1 MPPTDLHPLRT
12 VRDLIRYAVSRFNA
26 AGISLGHGTLDVYD
40 EAVYLVLHTLHLP
53 VDRLE
58 PFIDAAVLDTERDA
72 VFDIIDR
79 RIDQRL
85 PAPYLTNEAWLRG
98 RRFYV
103 DQRVIVPRSFIA
115 ELLDESLAPWV
126 EDPYAVEWVLDMC
139 TGSGC
144 LAILAAETF
153 PHAQVDAVD
162 LSADALAVA
171 RINVDDYGLQDR
183 VALHQSNLFE
193 NVPPTRYDL
202 ILCNP
207 PYVNAASMAALPPEY
222 RHEPQLALAGGTD
235 GMDLIR
241 PLLAQAADFLQP
253 DGMLVLELGHEK
265 AYFEQAFPH
274 LDPIWL
280 GTSGGDEQV
289 LLLRQDQLLDIG
301 AS

>member
-1 MPPTDLHPLRT
+1 MPAADFHSLRT

-26 AGISLGHGTLDVYD
+26 AGIALGHGTLDVYD

-53 VDRLE
+53 IDRLE
-58 PFIDAAVLDTERDA
+58 PFVDAAVLDDERAA
-72 VFDIIDR
+72 VLAIIDR
-79 RIDQRL
+79 RIDERL

-103 DQRVIVPRSFIA
+103 DERVIVPRSYIA
-115 ELLDESLAPWV
+115 ELLDDGLAPWID
-126 EDPYAVEWVLDMC
+126 DPYAVEWALDMC

-144 LAILAAETF
+144 LAIAAAETF

-162 LSADALAVA
+162 ISQDALDVA

-193 NVPPTRYDL
+193 KLPPAQYDL

-207 PYVNAASMAALPPEY
+207 PYVNTASMDALPAEY
-222 RHEPQLALAGGTD
+222 RHEPSLALAGGAD

-241 PLLAQAADFLQP
+241 PLLAQAADFLQS
-253 DGMLVLELGHEK
+253 DGILVLELGHEK
-265 AYFEQAFPH
+265 SYFEQAFPH
-274 LDPIWL
+274 LDPVWL
-280 GTSGGDEQV
+280 STSGGDDKV
-289 LLLRQDQLLDIG
+289 LLLRQDQLV
-301 AS
+301 

>member
-1 MPPTDLHPLRT
+1 MPAADFHSLRT

-26 AGISLGHGTLDVYD
+26 AGIALGHGTLDVYD

-53 VDRLE
+53 IDRLE
-58 PFIDAAVLDTERDA
+58 PFVDAAVLDDERAA
-72 VFDIIDR
+72 VLAIIDR
-79 RIDQRL
+79 RIDERL

-103 DQRVIVPRSFIA
+103 DERVIVPRSYIA
-115 ELLDESLAPWV
+115 ELLDDGLAPWID
-126 EDPYAVEWVLDMC
+126 DPYAVEWALDMC

-144 LAILAAETF
+144 LAIAAAETF

-162 LSADALAVA
+162 ISQDALDVA

-193 NVPPTRYDL
+193 KLPPAQYDL

-207 PYVNAASMAALPPEY
+207 PYVNTASMDALPAEY
-222 RHEPQLALAGGTD
+222 RHEPSLALAGGAD

-253 DGMLVLELGHEK
+253 DGILVLELGHEK
-265 AYFEQAFPH
+265 SYFEQAFPH
-274 LDPIWL
+274 LDPVWL
-280 GTSGGDEQV
+280 STSGGDDKV
-289 LLLRQDQLLDIG
+289 LLLRQDQLV
-301 AS
+301 

>member
-1 MPPTDLHPLRT
+1 MTSHPLRT

-26 AGISLGHGTLDVYD
+26 AGIALGHGTLDVYD

-53 VDRLE
+53 IDRLE
-58 PFIDAAVLDTERDA
+58 PFVDAAVLDGEREA
-72 VFDIIDR
+72 VLAIIDR
-79 RIDQRL
+79 RIDERL

-103 DQRVIVPRSFIA
+103 DERVIVPRSYIA
-115 ELLDESLAPWV
+115 ELLDDGLAPWID
-126 EDPYAVEWVLDMC
+126 DPYAVEWALDMC

-144 LAILAAETF
+144 LAIAAAETF

-162 LSADALAVA
+162 ISKDALDVA

-193 NVPPTRYDL
+193 ALPPAQYDL

-207 PYVNAASMAALPPEY
+207 PYVNTDSMNALPAEY
-222 RHEPQLALAGGTD
+222 RHEPSLALAGGAD

-241 PLLAQAADFLQP
+241 PLLAQAAEFLQP
-253 DGMLVLELGHEK
+253 EGILVLELGHEK
-265 AYFEQAFPH
+265 RYFEQAFPH
-274 LDPIWL
+274 LDPVWL
-280 GTSGGDEQV
+280 STSGGDDKV
-289 LLLRQDQLLDIG
+289 LLLRQDQLV
-301 AS
+301 

>member
-1 MPPTDLHPLRT
+1 MPPTDFHSLRT

-26 AGISLGHGTLDVYD
+26 AGIALGHGTLDVYD
-40 EAVYLVLHTLHLP
+40 EAAYLVLHTLHLP

-58 PFIDAAVLDTERDA
+58 PFIDAAVLGDEREA
-72 VFDIIDR
+72 VLRIIDR
-79 RIDQRL
+79 RIDERL

-103 DQRVIVPRSFIA
+103 DERVIVPRSYIA
-115 ELLDESLAPWV
+115 ELLDDGLAPWID
-126 EDPYAVEWVLDMC
+126 DPYAVEWALDMC

-144 LAILAAETF
+144 LAIAAAETF

-162 LSADALAVA
+162 LSKDALEVA

-193 NVPPTRYDL
+193 KLPPAQYDL

-207 PYVNAASMAALPPEY
+207 PYVNTDSMNALPAEY
-222 RHEPQLALAGGTD
+222 RHEPSLALAGGAD

-241 PLLAQAADFLQP
+241 PLLAQAAGFLQP
-253 DGMLVLELGHEK
+253 DGILVLELGHEK
-265 AYFEQAFPH
+265 GYFEQAFPH
-274 LDPIWL
+274 LDPVWL
-280 GTSGGDEQV
+280 STSGGDDKV
-289 LLLRQDQLLDIG
+289 LLLRQDQLQ
-301 AS
+301 

>member
-1 MPPTDLHPLRT
+1 MPPTDFHSLRT

-26 AGISLGHGTLDVYD
+26 AGIALGHGTLDVYD
-40 EAVYLVLHTLHLP
+40 EAAYLVLHTLHLP

-58 PFIDAAVLDTERDA
+58 PFIDAAVLGDEREA
-72 VFDIIDR
+72 VLRIIDR
-79 RIDQRL
+79 RIDERL

-103 DQRVIVPRSFIA
+103 DERVIVPRSYIA
-115 ELLDESLAPWV
+115 ELLDDGLAPWID
-126 EDPYAVEWVLDMC
+126 DPYAVEWALDMC

-144 LAILAAETF
+144 LAIAAAETF

-162 LSADALAVA
+162 LSKDALEVA

-193 NVPPTRYDL
+193 KLPPAQYDL

-207 PYVNAASMAALPPEY
+207 PYVNTDSMNALPAEY
-222 RHEPQLALAGGTD
+222 RHEPSLALAGGAD

-241 PLLAQAADFLQP
+241 PLLAQAAAFLQP
-253 DGMLVLELGHEK
+253 DGILVLELGHEK
-265 AYFEQAFPH
+265 GHFEQAFPH
-274 LDPIWL
+274 LDPVWL
-280 GTSGGDEQV
+280 STSGGDDKV
-289 LLLRQDQLLDIG
+289 LLLRQDQLQ
-301 AS
+301 

>member
-1 MPPTDLHPLRT
+1 MPTADFHSLRT

-26 AGISLGHGTLDVYD
+26 AGIALGHGTLDVYD

-53 VDRLE
+53 IDRLE
-58 PFIDAAVLDTERDA
+58 PFVDAAVLDDERAA
-72 VFDIIDR
+72 VLAIIDR
-79 RIDQRL
+79 RIDERL

-103 DQRVIVPRSFIA
+103 DERVIVPRSYIA
-115 ELLDESLAPWV
+115 ELLDDSLAPWID
-126 EDPYAVEWVLDMC
+126 DPYAVEWALDMC

-144 LAILAAETF
+144 LAIAAAETF

-162 LSADALAVA
+162 ISQDALDVA

-193 NVPPTRYDL
+193 KLPPAQYDL

-207 PYVNAASMAALPPEY
+207 PYVNTASMDALPAEY
-222 RHEPQLALAGGTD
+222 RHEPSLALAGGAD

-253 DGMLVLELGHEK
+253 DGILVLELGHEK
-265 AYFEQAFPH
+265 SYFEQAFPH
-274 LDPIWL
+274 LDPVWL
-280 GTSGGDEQV
+280 STSGGDDKV
-289 LLLRQDQLLDIG
+289 LLLRQDQLV
-301 AS
+301 

>member
-1 MPPTDLHPLRT
+1 MTSHPLRT

-26 AGISLGHGTLDVYD
+26 AGIALGHGTLDVYD

-58 PFIDAAVLDTERDA
+58 PFVDAAVLDGEREA
-72 VFDIIDR
+72 VLAIIDR
-79 RIDQRL
+79 RIDERL

-103 DQRVIVPRSFIA
+103 DERVIVPRSYIA
-115 ELLDESLAPWV
+115 ELLDDGLAPWV
-126 EDPYAVEWVLDMC
+126 DDPYAVEWALDMC

-144 LAILAAETF
+144 LAIAAAETF

-162 LSADALAVA
+162 ISKDALDVA

-193 NVPPTRYDL
+193 ALPPAQYDL

-207 PYVNAASMAALPPEY
+207 PYVNTDSMNALPAEY
-222 RHEPQLALAGGTD
+222 RHEPSLALAGGAD

-241 PLLAQAADFLQP
+241 PLLAQAAEFLQP
-253 DGMLVLELGHEK
+253 EGILVLELGHEK
-265 AYFEQAFPH
+265 RYFEQAFPH
-274 LDPIWL
+274 LDPVWL
-280 GTSGGDEQV
+280 STSGGDDKV
-289 LLLRQDQLLDIG
+289 LLLRQDQL
-301 AS
+301 A

>member
-1 MPPTDLHPLRT
+1 MFAADFSSLRT
-12 VRDLIRYAVSRFNA
+12 LRDLIRYAVSRFNA
-26 AGISLGHGTLDVYD
+26 AGIELGHGTLDIYD

-53 VDRLE
+53 IDRLE
-58 PFIDAAVLDTERDA
+58 PFIDAAVLDTEREQ
-72 VFDIIDR
+72 VLEIIGR
-79 RIDQRL
+79 RIDERL

-103 DQRVIVPRSFIA
+103 DPRVIVPRSFIA

-162 LSADALAVA
+162 LSDDALAVA

-183 VALHQSNLFE
+183 VALHRSNLFE
-193 NVPPTRYDL
+193 NVPPARYDL

-222 RHEPQLALAGGTD
+222 LHEPQLALAGGTD

-241 PLLAQAADFLQP
+241 PLLARAADFLQP

-265 AYFEQAFPH
+265 AYFEQAFPG
-274 LDPIWL
+274 LDPVWL
-280 GTSGGDEQV
+280 STSGGDEQV
-289 LLLRQDQLLDIG
+289 LLLRQDQLLDLG

>member
-1 MPPTDLHPLRT
+1 MTSHPLRT

-26 AGISLGHGTLDVYD
+26 AGIALGHGTLDVYD

-58 PFIDAAVLDTERDA
+58 PFVDAAVLDGEREA
-72 VFDIIDR
+72 VLAIIDR
-79 RIDQRL
+79 RIDELL

-103 DQRVIVPRSFIA
+103 DERVIVPRSYIA
-115 ELLDESLAPWV
+115 ELLDDGLAPWV
-126 EDPYAVEWVLDMC
+126 DDPYAVEWALDMC

-144 LAILAAETF
+144 LAIAAAETF

-162 LSADALAVA
+162 ISKDALDVA

-193 NVPPTRYDL
+193 ALPPAQYDL

-207 PYVNAASMAALPPEY
+207 PYVNTDSMNALPAEY
-222 RHEPQLALAGGTD
+222 RHEPSLALAGGAD

-241 PLLAQAADFLQP
+241 PLLAQAAEFLQP
-253 DGMLVLELGHEK
+253 EGILVLELGHEK
-265 AYFEQAFPH
+265 RYFEQAFPH
-274 LDPIWL
+274 LDPVWL
-280 GTSGGDEQV
+280 STSGGDDKV
-289 LLLRQDQLLDIG
+289 LLLRQDQL
-301 AS
+301 A

>member
-1 MPPTDLHPLRT
+1 MPAADFHSLRT

-26 AGISLGHGTLDVYD
+26 AGIALGHGTLDVYD

-53 VDRLE
+53 IDRLE
-58 PFIDAAVLDTERDA
+58 PFVDAAVLESERAA
-72 VFDIIDR
+72 VLAIVDR
-79 RIDQRL
+79 RIDERL

-103 DQRVIVPRSFIA
+103 DERVIVPRSYIA
-115 ELLDESLAPWV
+115 ELLDDGLAPWV
-126 EDPYAVEWVLDMC
+126 DDPYAVEWALDMC

-144 LAILAAETF
+144 LAIAAAETF

-162 LSADALAVA
+162 ISQDALDVA

-193 NVPPTRYDL
+193 KLPPAQYDL

-207 PYVNAASMAALPPEY
+207 PYVNTDSMNALPAEY
-222 RHEPQLALAGGTD
+222 RHEPSLALAGGAD

-253 DGMLVLELGHEK
+253 DGILVLELGHEK
-265 AYFEQAFPH
+265 SYFEQAFPH
-274 LDPIWL
+274 LDPVWL
-280 GTSGGDEQV
+280 STSGGDDKV
-289 LLLRQDQLLDIG
+289 LLLRQDQLV
-301 AS
+301 

>member
-1 MPPTDLHPLRT
+1 MTHPLRT

-26 AGISLGHGTLDVYD
+26 AGIALGHGTLDVYD

-53 VDRLE
+53 IDRLE
-58 PFIDAAVLDTERDA
+58 PFIDATVLDDEREAVLR
-72 VFDIIDR
+72 IIER
-79 RIDQRL
+79 RIDERL

-103 DQRVIVPRSFIA
+103 DSRVIVPRSYIA
-115 ELLDESLAPWV
+115 ELLDDALAPWV

-144 LAILAAETF
+144 LAIAAAETF

-183 VALHQSNLFE
+183 VALYQSNLFE
-193 NVPPTRYDL
+193 DLPPAQYDL

-207 PYVNAASMAALPPEY
+207 PYVNSNSMAALPPEY
-222 RHEPQLALAGGTD
+222 RHEPELALAGGRD

-241 PLLAQAADFLQP
+241 PLLAQAGSFLQP
-253 DGMLVLELGHEK
+253 DGILVLELGHEK

-274 LDPIWL
+274 LDPVWL
-280 GTSGGDEQV
+280 STSGGDEQV
-289 LLLRQDQLLDIG
+289 LLLRQEQLV
-301 AS
+301 

>member
-1 MPPTDLHPLRT
+1 MTSHPLRT

-26 AGISLGHGTLDVYD
+26 AGIALGHGTLDVYD

-53 VDRLE
+53 IDRLE
-58 PFIDAAVLDTERDA
+58 PFVDAAVLDGEREA
-72 VFDIIDR
+72 VLAIIDR
-79 RIDQRL
+79 RIDERL

-103 DQRVIVPRSFIA
+103 DERVIVPRSYIA
-115 ELLDESLAPWV
+115 ELLDDGLAPWID
-126 EDPYAVEWVLDMC
+126 DPYAVEWALDMC

-144 LAILAAETF
+144 LAIAAAETF

-162 LSADALAVA
+162 ISKDALDVA

-193 NVPPTRYDL
+193 ALPPAQYDL

-207 PYVNAASMAALPPEY
+207 PYVNTDSMNALPAEY
-222 RHEPQLALAGGTD
+222 LHEPSLALAGGAD

-241 PLLAQAADFLQP
+241 PLLAQAAEFLQP
-253 DGMLVLELGHEK
+253 EGILVLELGHEK
-265 AYFEQAFPH
+265 RYFEQAFPH
-274 LDPIWL
+274 LDPVWL
-280 GTSGGDEQV
+280 STSGGDDKV
-289 LLLRQDQLLDIG
+289 LLLRQNQL
-301 AS
+301 A

>member
-1 MPPTDLHPLRT
+1 MTSHPLRT

-26 AGISLGHGTLDVYD
+26 AGIALGHGTFDVYD

-53 VDRLE
+53 IDRLE
-58 PFIDAAVLDTERDA
+58 PFVDAAVLDGEREA
-72 VFDIIDR
+72 VLAIIDR
-79 RIDQRL
+79 RIDERL

-103 DQRVIVPRSFIA
+103 DERVIVPRSYIA
-115 ELLDESLAPWV
+115 ELLDDGLAPWID
-126 EDPYAVEWVLDMC
+126 DPYAVEWALDMC

-144 LAILAAETF
+144 LAIAAAETF

-162 LSADALAVA
+162 ISKDALDVA

-193 NVPPTRYDL
+193 ALPPAQYDL

-207 PYVNAASMAALPPEY
+207 PYVNTDSMNALPAEY
-222 RHEPQLALAGGTD
+222 RHEPSLALAGGAD

-241 PLLAQAADFLQP
+241 PLLAQAAEFLQP
-253 DGMLVLELGHEK
+253 EGILVLELGHEK
-265 AYFEQAFPH
+265 RYFEQAFPH
-274 LDPIWL
+274 LDPVWL
-280 GTSGGDEQV
+280 STSGGDDKV
-289 LLLRQDQLLDIG
+289 LLLRQDQLV
-301 AS
+301 

>member
-1 MPPTDLHPLRT
+1 MPTADFHSLRT

-26 AGISLGHGTLDVYD
+26 AGIALGHGTLDVYD

-53 VDRLE
+53 IDRLE
-58 PFIDAAVLDTERDA
+58 PFVDAAVLDGEREA
-72 VFDIIDR
+72 VLAIIDR
-79 RIDQRL
+79 RIDERL

-103 DQRVIVPRSFIA
+103 DERVIVPRSYIA
-115 ELLDESLAPWV
+115 ELLDDGLAPWID
-126 EDPYAVEWVLDMC
+126 DPYAVEWALDMC

-144 LAILAAETF
+144 LAIAAAETF

-162 LSADALAVA
+162 ISKDALDVA

-183 VALHQSNLFE
+183 IALHQSNLFE
-193 NVPPTRYDL
+193 ALPPAQYDL

-207 PYVNAASMAALPPEY
+207 PYVNTDSMNALPAEY
-222 RHEPQLALAGGTD
+222 RHEPSLALAGGAD

-241 PLLAQAADFLQP
+241 PLLAQAAEFLQP
-253 DGMLVLELGHEK
+253 DGILVLELGHEK

-274 LDPIWL
+274 IDPVWL
-280 GTSGGDEQV
+280 STSGGDDKV
-289 LLLRQDQLLDIG
+289 LLLRQDQLV
-301 AS
+301 

>member
-1 MPPTDLHPLRT
+1 MPHPDLHNLRT

-26 AGISLGHGTLDVYD
+26 AGIALGHGTLDVYD

-53 VDRLE
+53 IDRLE
-58 PFIDAAVLDTERDA
+58 PFVDAAVLESERAA
-72 VFDIIDR
+72 VLAIVDR
-79 RIDQRL
+79 RIDERL

-103 DQRVIVPRSFIA
+103 DERVIVPRSYIA
-115 ELLDESLAPWV
+115 ELLDDGLAPWV
-126 EDPYAVEWVLDMC
+126 DDPYAVEWALDMC

-144 LAILAAETF
+144 LAIAAAETF

-162 LSADALAVA
+162 ISQDALDVA

-193 NVPPTRYDL
+193 KLPPAQYDL

-207 PYVNAASMAALPPEY
+207 PYVNTDSMNALPAEY
-222 RHEPQLALAGGTD
+222 RHEPSLALAGGAD

-253 DGMLVLELGHEK
+253 DGILVLELGHEK
-265 AYFEQAFPH
+265 SYFEQAFPH
-274 LDPIWL
+274 LDPVWL
-280 GTSGGDEQV
+280 STSGGDDKV
-289 LLLRQDQLLDIG
+289 LLLRQDQLV
-301 AS
+301 